1 MEPRVVCVSQNT
13 AACFMRG
20 KRLWALQSWSLGAPW
35 VLSWGCLRVHSVSG
49 PRRAVGTEM
58 GSPPQTVTEH
68 VSLGMLASARAHL
81 LISEAASV
89 AQRDISCLLRKR
101 PRFHLEHRSLDSLIL
116 GGCTSWRNGGLCRP
130 PDPTSPWRLT
140 LGKASGG
147 LGAVLTGGGGVRRG
161 RGRASPGGL
170 TRSSMRAGW
179 GWGAPLGLSAGSV
192 GDRWGVWGRTQG

>member
-1 MEPRVVCVSQNT
+1 M
-13 AACFMRG
+13 
-20 KRLWALQSWSLGAPW
+20 GATE
-35 VLSWGCLRVHSVSG
+35 LVSG
-49 PRRAVGTEM
+49 SPL
-58 GSPPQTVTEH
+58 GSELGVSPSPQCERTKKGSGHRDGAHPPQTVTEH

-147 LGAVLTGGGGVRRG
+147 LEAVLTGGGGVRRG